1 MSLLLAC
8 ICQIVIV
15 FSIFIVG
22 QSLSMYGTSLPFVP
36 LFSGVCLYVEM
47 YRKNCPNTIGFQF
60 STNESTLHEYLLG
73 DQSAEGLKHC
83 DLQIL
88 RSWAIQKY
96 TANQKSSK
104 KRSNARKSEYIRCSR
119 CSKLV
124 SPFLGYRTSKVV
136 YSYNVRLPDN
146 TTHPSCIKLPCPRLL
161 HPHPAGGELE
171 KFRERLYQ
179 FIPTQ
184 KTSIYSN
191 NTEAY
196 SNQFST
202 SRFVEQSFS
211 KLLHAAIPQI
221 FFGKSLFRELPSPK
235 TSLPFPPLARAFG
248 IWRLWSK
255 RCRNILPPLLP
266 VRWG

>member
-22 QSLSMYGTSLPFVP
+22 QSLRMYGTSLPFVP
-36 LFSGVCLYVEM
+36 LFSGVCLYVEV

-73 DQSAEGLKHC
+73 DQSAEGLKHF
-83 DLQIL
+83 DLQIH

-96 TANQKSSK
+96 TANQTSSK
-104 KRSNARKSEYIRCSR
+104 KRSNTRKSEYIRCSR

-136 YSYNVRLPDN
+136 YSYNVRLPAN
-146 TTHPSCIKLPCPRLL
+146 TRHPSCTKLPCPRLL

-202 SRFVEQSFS
+202 SMICIT
-211 KLLHAAIPQI
+211 KLFKTSSCCHPPD
-221 FFGKSLFRELPSPK
+221 FFGKSVFRELPHPT
-235 TSLPFPPLARAFG
+235 TSLPLPPLARAFG